1 MLEKLAEFLTAQQL
15 ETLRLEQE
23 MEEARKI
30 KQKRRFEAE
39 DNLPPTQED
48 IQLQKIVNQRK
59 AEEEKVAKGF
69 VALAMAFNESLKKYQ
84 DVKALKLNVHP
95 SKIPAIPSI
104 DISGKLS
111 QLGFNIN

>member
-1 MLEKLAEFLTAQQL
+1 
-15 ETLRLEQE
+15 
-23 MEEARKI
+23 
-30 KQKRRFEAE
+30 
-39 DNLPPTQED
+39 
-48 IQLQKIVNQRK
+48 
-59 AEEEKVAKGF
+59 
-69 VALAMAFNESLKKYQ
+69 MAFNESLKKYQ